1 MYDCSEVTQI
11 GEGFLYGRSKLIYLE
26 RQREFGVLMNG
37 LKLDRELWAIHVSDL
52 GLKVLDGGAYEVTF
66 APRAMVDKLL
76 PPESLDT
83 LKELVYRFAYTLAR
97 NCCRQVEGR

>member
-1 MYDCSEVTQI
+1 MVD
-11 GEGFLYGRSKLIYLE
+11 LE

-37 LKLDRELWAIHVSDL
+37 LKLDGELWANQVSDL

-76 PPESLDT
+76 PPERLDAF
-83 LKELVYRFAYTLAR
+83 EVLVY
-97 NCCRQVEGR
+97 